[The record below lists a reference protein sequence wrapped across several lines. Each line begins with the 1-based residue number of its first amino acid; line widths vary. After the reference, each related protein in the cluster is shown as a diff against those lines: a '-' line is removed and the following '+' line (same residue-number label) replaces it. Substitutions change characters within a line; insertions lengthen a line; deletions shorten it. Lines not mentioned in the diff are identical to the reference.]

1 MLYNAYIY
9 LMNEGAHHQSN
20 HQHQKTG
27 IRLIFSLLFSLL
39 ICGLAW
45 IIFAFEKWEHISLV
59 EFGIYPR
66 SVEGL
71 KGILFSAFIHGDIDH
86 ILGNTLPLLILSAFT
101 FYFYPGVGWKS
112 FLLIWL
118 LGGFWTW
125 LMGRPSY
132 HIGASGL
139 IYGLAT
145 FLFFSGWFSKNYR
158 LLAISLL
165 VVFLYGS
172 MFWGLFPIQPQQSWE
187 AHLSGALAGVLA
199 AFYFKNKLPQ
209 REKYEWEINES
220 EDENEEENEY
230 EIDENNESENN
241 SSNLK
246 DNSPI

>member
-1 MLYNAYIY
+1 
-9 LMNEGAHHQSN
+9 MNEGVHHQSN
-20 HQHQKTG
+20 RQQHKIG
-27 IRLIFSLLFSLL
+27 IQLAFSVLLSFF
-39 ICGLAW
+39 ICGTAW
-45 IIFAFEKWEHISLV
+45 FVFALEQWKHISLV

-66 SVEGL
+66 SIEGL
-71 KGILFSAFIHGDIDH
+71 KGILFSAFIHGDVDH

-139 IYGLAT
+139 IYGLAA

-187 AHLSGALAGVLA
+187 AHLSGALAGMLA
-199 AFYFKNKLPQ
+199 AFYFKNQLPQ
-209 REKYEWEINES
+209 REKYEWEINEK
-220 EDENEEENEY
+220 EDEDESDVGNEWDDDFNK
-230 EIDENNESENN
+230 S
-241 SSNLK
+241 
-246 DNSPI
+246 

>member
-9 LMNEGAHHQSN
+9 IMNERYQNQSN
-20 HQHQKTG
+20 HQQQK
-27 IRLIFSLLFSLL
+27 
-39 ICGLAW
+39 AW
-45 IIFAFEKWEHISLV
+45 IQLAFSILLSFFICVTTWIVFAIEQWNHLSLV

-66 SVEGL
+66 SIEGL
-71 KGILFSAFIHGDIDH
+71 KGILFSAFIHGDLEH

-139 IYGLAT
+139 IYGLAA

-199 AFYFKNKLPQ
+199 AFYFKNQFPQ
-209 REKYEWEINES
+209 REKYEWEINDNEGDFQIDEYNES
-220 EDENEEENEY
+220 EDNFFK
-230 EIDENNESENN
+230 S
-241 SSNLK
+241 
-246 DNSPI
+246 